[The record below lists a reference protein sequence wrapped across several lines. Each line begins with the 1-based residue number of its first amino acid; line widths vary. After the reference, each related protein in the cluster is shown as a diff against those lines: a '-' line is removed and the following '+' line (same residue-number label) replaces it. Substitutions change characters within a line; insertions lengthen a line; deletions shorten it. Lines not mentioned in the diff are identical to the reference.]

1 MSVTKDSESTGATRQ
16 DQRIELKFQV
26 SHEQADRIR
35 SWARAHLESD
45 DHCDAALGDGY
56 YINSLYLDTRNLD
69 VFHRRKQVIA
79 RKHRLRRYGVEGRI
93 WLETKRKSKDVVRKK
108 RTCVNE
114 EELHR
119 LWQEPPADVPRLC
132 DGVAA
137 ERSWDGEWFR
147 QRLISADLRPVTI
160 VRYERFAR
168 VGQCGTGPFRLTIDR
183 NIRAQSASDWS
194 IPRFSV
200 EGESLLPDAEILE
213 FKFTDVLPPQLRQ
226 LMFEESLQVAAFSKY
241 RSAVSTC
248 CRGLLTNE

>member
-1 MSVTKDSESTGATRQ
+1 MSATNNTESMRATRQ
-16 DQRIELKFQV
+16 DRRIELKFQV

-35 SWARAHLESD
+35 CWARAHLESD
-45 DHCDAALGDGY
+45 DHCDATLGDGY

-79 RKHRLRRYGVEGRI
+79 RKHRLRRYGVEGQV
-93 WLETKRKSKDVVRKK
+93 WLETKRKSKDVVQKK

-119 LWQEPPADVPRLC
+119 LWQEPPTDVTPLC
-132 DGVAA
+132 DGVAM

-147 QRLISADLRPVTI
+147 QRLRSADLRPVTI

-168 VGQCGTGPFRLTIDR
+168 VGKCTTGPFRLTIDR
-183 NIRAQSASDWS
+183 HIRAQSASDWS
-194 IPRFSV
+194 IPRFAI
-200 EGESLLPDAEILE
+200 EGEDLLPDAEILE
-213 FKFTDVLPPQLRQ
+213 FKFTDILPAQLRQ
-226 LMFEESLQVAAFSKY
+226 LMFQESLQAAAFSKY